1 MSFTIQSRTE
11 YRFVMI
17 EILKMIDRGEEN
29 LSLAERRQL
38 KEMAVVAE
46 KYEEEEMMAEGDCP
60 GW

>member
-1 MSFTIQSRTE
+1 MSFTIQGRTE

-46 KYEEEEMMAEGDCP
+46 KYEEEEMMTEGDCP